1 MSSQALWYLTRATGI
16 IALVLLTATIVLG
29 VLGTARVASQRWPRI
44 VTSGLHRNLALIST
58 ALVAVHVI
66 TTVLDPFAPISLAA
80 AFIPFASSY
89 RPVWLSLGA
98 VAFDLLLAVLFTSLL
113 RDRLSRRLW
122 QGVHMLV
129 YACWPVALWHALGTG
144 TDARLNWVLG
154 IDAVCVLAVV
164 AAVWWRLSLTGDRSR
179 LTAGLTVVALLTAF
193 TIVFVAAGPLQPGWA
208 LRAGTPPGLLSLGLL
223 GAVV

>member
-44 VTSGLHRNLALIST
+44 VTSGLHRNLALTST

-129 YACWPVALWHALGTG
+129 YACWPVALWHGIGTG
-144 TDARLNWVLG
+144 TDARLNWVLA

-164 AAVWWRLSLTGDRSR
+164 AAAWWRLSLTGDRSR
-179 LTAGLTVVALLTAF
+179 LTAGLTVVALLTVF
-193 TIVFVAAGPLQPGWA
+193 TIVFVAAGPLQPDWA